1 MGFELTGRDYIEFA
15 LTDINLDAQLM
26 AARSLLRRNREADA
40 QLTEDI
46 RALEERAR
54 SASGPFADRLVDDHT
69 DLLFASVFH
78 DAANSMAAVGMV
90 APMMEST
97 FVALFNVMG
106 YRLTAPPFNLSNT
119 WVGAIFLVYLVGAPV
134 SAWFDICCKRGRTR
148 AKPSR

>member
-40 QLTEDI
+40 QLTQDI

-97 FVALFNVMG
+97 FVALFK
-106 YRLTAPPFNLSNT
+106 
-119 WVGAIFLVYLVGAPV
+119 AIGRQSWPLVGTKRRMRAGDH
-134 SAWFDICCKRGRTR
+134 SAFWDAQIYYPKSGEPKADLALGVDR
-148 AKPSR
+148 